1 MSSSSRSE
9 LVNPTYFMEQIPSKI
24 NKKKYENFI
33 KKLKIEQY
41 EKVSNLLDICG
52 TSKSALIDYLLFL
65 IQKKK
70 EYYINSGRILLYIKP
85 NNYEEIKEY
94 FSLQDWCQKTYIKSM
109 QDWPSHIY
117 SFTHNVFSKMND
129 ENKDQCISI
138 IGKKNSGKSFNVNKI
153 IQYLFF

>member
-1 MSSSSRSE
+1 
-9 LVNPTYFMEQIPSKI
+9 
-24 NKKKYENFI
+24 
-33 KKLKIEQY
+33 
-41 EKVSNLLDICG
+41 
-52 TSKSALIDYLLFL
+52 
-65 IQKKK
+65 
-70 EYYINSGRILLYIKP
+70 
-85 NNYEEIKEY
+85 
-94 FSLQDWCQKTYIKSM
+94 M